1 MKTIIENKE
10 NTLIIKKSKFIGVI
24 KKVYSLD
31 DINNTLNYYRDLYK
45 DSTHICYAYILN
57 NNKKYSDDNEPSG
70 TAGKAIFNLLEI
82 NNIDNILAITIRYF
96 GGIKLGANGLVHAYK
111 DSINNLLNNNLK
123 DKEIGYKIRINTD
136 YNHSKEL
143 DSILKDENIISKKY
157 DNNIEIV
164 SIIKKETLD
173 KLSNIS
179 YEIIEERII

>member
-10 NTLIIKKSKFIGVI
+10 NTLIIKKSKFIGII

-31 DINNTLNYYRDLYK
+31 DINSILEYYKNTYRDA
-45 DSTHICYAYILN
+45 THICYSYILN

-82 NNIDNILAITIRYF
+82 NNLDNILAITIRYF

-111 DSINNLLNNNLK
+111 DSINNLLI
-123 DKEIGYKIRINTD
+123 DYKVRINTD

-143 DSILKDENIISKKY
+143 DSILKNEVIISKNY

-179 YEIIEERII
+179 YEIIEKLVI